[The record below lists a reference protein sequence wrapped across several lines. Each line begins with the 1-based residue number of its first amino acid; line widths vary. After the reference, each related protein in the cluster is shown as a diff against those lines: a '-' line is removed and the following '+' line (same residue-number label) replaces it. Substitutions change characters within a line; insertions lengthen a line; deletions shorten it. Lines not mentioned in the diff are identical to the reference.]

1 MAEYIDIRQE
11 VSGILKELEACAG
24 PLSLQQIEN
33 IILQHKNMWM
43 MQQVDIANGG
53 EFCEFMDN
61 LILCVKQACSNGPLT
76 KQQLVELFKN
86 VKG

>member
-11 VSGILKELEACAG
+11 VAGILEELEACPG
-24 PLSLQQIEN
+24 PMTLQQIEN

-61 LILCVKQACSNGPLT
+61 MILRVKQACSNGPLT
-76 KQQLVELFKN
+76 KQQLVELIKKMN
-86 VKG
+86 